1 MYEDETDGVVI
12 RVEPEFLEEQS
23 DPADD
28 RFIWSYRVEIEN
40 RSSEV
45 LQLVARYW
53 RITDAAGHVNE
64 VHGKGV
70 VGESPILNPGETFSY
85 TSGAPLPT
93 PSGVMT
99 GRYRMMTSRG
109 EAFEARIPAFS
120 LDSPFDT
127 SRTRPN

>member
-12 RVEPEFLEEQS
+12 RVEPEFLEDQS
-23 DPADD
+23 DPADA
-28 RFIWSYRVEIEN
+28 RYVWAYRVEIEN
-40 RSSEV
+40 RSPEV
-45 LQLVARYW
+45 LQLVSRYW

-64 VHGKGV
+64 VHGAGV

-93 PSGVMT
+93 PSGVMM
-99 GRYRMMTSRG
+99 GRYRMMTSSG

-120 LDSPFDT
+120 LDSPFDQ
-127 SRTRPN
+127 SRTRPH